1 MLMFTGTA
9 TPYNVLSALV
19 SQDANVRSQ
28 LSSFRSMFGF
38 KLKLNFINN
47 LFYEH
52 ENENRTR
59 CLKLNNKL
67 ENRIFKIEFAIF

>member
-1 MLMFTGTA
+1 MFTGTA

-59 CLKLNNKL
+59 RLKLNNKL